1 MMTPKKKEP
10 RKYKK
15 KKHGAQGIKG
25 FLFFFIFFI
34 FLFFFYFFFFLPGIR
49 ITHLTKNDC
58 AVFPGFVFAPLVW
71 LGCKMN
77 IKRAD

>member
-25 FLFFFIFFI
+25 FLFI
-34 FLFFFYFFFFLPGIR
+34 LFFFFLPGIR

-58 AVFPGFVFAPLVW
+58 AVLPGFLFAPLVW

>member
-1 MMTPKKKEP
+1 MTPKKKEP

-25 FLFFFIFFI
+25 FLFI
-34 FLFFFYFFFFLPGIR
+34 LFFFFFFFLPGIR

-58 AVFPGFVFAPLVW
+58 AVLPGFLFAPLVW

>member
-15 KKHGAQGIKG
+15 KKKHGAQGIKG
-25 FLFFFIFFI
+25 FLFFI
-34 FLFFFYFFFFLPGIR
+34 FFFLPGIR
-49 ITHLTKNDC
+49 ITYLTKNDC